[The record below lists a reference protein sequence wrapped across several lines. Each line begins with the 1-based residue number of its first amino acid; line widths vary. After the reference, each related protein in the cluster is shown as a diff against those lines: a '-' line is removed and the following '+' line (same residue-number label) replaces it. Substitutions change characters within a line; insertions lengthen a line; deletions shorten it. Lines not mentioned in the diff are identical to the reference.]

1 MSLELRVYF
10 SCRPPEG
17 ITRPAGSKEAE
28 RSAEKPNESGEV
40 SNFEKAKDP

>member
-1 MSLELRVYF
+1 MYF